1 MSYPKDKERGG
12 LTLIRRANIK
22 YALCKSSR
30 TFTSLLLQFPFAK
43 VSYGAS
49 HLHNMLIRPR
59 GDTKNKTRYDMIIIS
74 PSVLAADFSRLGDE
88 VKKVQRAGAQ
98 YIHLDVMDGIFVP
111 NISFGPPVIS
121 SLRKVTDIFF
131 DVHLMITKPERY
143 VKDYVDAGADLITI
157 HYESCDDP
165 AEVVK
170 LIKSFG
176 VKACV
181 SIKPATPPEVLYPL
195 LSELDMVLVM
205 TVEPGFGGQKMIP
218 ETVDKV
224 RAIREYADANG
235 INIDIEVDGGITPS
249 NVGDV
254 IKAGANVIVAG
265 SAVFRA
271 EDPAKAISDMI
282 NA

>member
-1 MSYPKDKERGG
+1 
-12 LTLIRRANIK
+12 
-22 YALCKSSR
+22 
-30 TFTSLLLQFPFAK
+30 
-43 VSYGAS
+43 
-49 HLHNMLIRPR
+49 
-59 GDTKNKTRYDMIIIS
+59 MIIIS

-88 VKKVQRAGAQ
+88 VKKVQSAGAQ

-143 VKDYVDAGADLITI
+143 IKDYVDAGADLITI

-165 AEVVK
+165 AEVVR

-205 TVEPGFGGQKMIP
+205 TVEPGFGGQKLIP

-224 RAIREYADANG
+224 RAIREYANANG
-235 INIDIEVDGGITPS
+235 INIDIEVDGGITPA